1 MPSEIY
7 HVNLYMRTLNSR
19 VAGALDRNF
28 TKKDKELIHMHRG
41 DIQNI

>member
-7 HVNLYMRTLNSR
+7 HVNLYMKTLNSR
-19 VAGALDRNF
+19 VVDALDRNF
-28 TKKDKELIHMHRG
+28 TEISMPSG

>member
-7 HVNLYMRTLNSR
+7 QVNLCMRTLNSR

-28 TKKDKELIHMHRG
+28 TKKDRNYMQMHKG
-41 DIQNI
+41 DIENG